1 MSLAGIGKS
10 DSIFG
15 QNLAKFA
22 QLLPGL
28 CVCALLAAFGHALR
42 LVPGLDLFGPMIL
55 AIVLAI
61 LVRVLFGLPR
71 FLVAGTAFA
80 ARPLLRAAVVLLGL
94 QLTFTDL
101 SVLGLA
107 GFAVIAAALAATFA
121 LTLWLGRLFGV
132 ERGLAELIAA
142 GTSVCGASAVAAA
155 NSATRAGE
163 ADVAYAIACVTL
175 FGTLAMLAYPLVP
188 ALAGLDA
195 AGYGLFVGASV
206 HEVAQV
212 AGAGFQHSAAAGE
225 AAMVAKLSRVM
236 LLAPVVFV
244 LAALARRRTRR
255 GAAGQGD
262 CTVPVPWFVLGFL
275 AMAGLASIIDIPEP
289 VTGGAAALTTMLLTL
304 ALAAMGLQ
312 TDLGA
317 LKARG
322 LRPLLLAATASLF
335 IGLVSLLLVSVTG

>member
-1 MSLAGIGKS
+1 MSVAGTGKT

-15 QNLAKFA
+15 QNFEKFA
-22 QLLPGL
+22 QILPGL
-28 CVCALLAAFGHALR
+28 CLCALLAAVGHALR

-61 LVRVLFGLPR
+61 LVRALFGLPAL
-71 FLVAGTAFA
+71 LVAGTAFA
-80 ARPLLRAAVVLLGL
+80 ARPLLRAAVILLGL
-94 QLTFTDL
+94 QLTFADL
-101 SVLGLA
+101 AALGPGGL
-107 GFAVIAAALAATFA
+107 AVIAGSLAATFV

-132 ERGLAELIAA
+132 ERGLTELIAA

-244 LAALARRRTRR
+244 LAALARRRARV
-255 GAAGQGD
+255 GGHGQGD
-262 CTVPVPWFVLGFL
+262 CSVPVPWFVLGFL
-275 AMAGLASIIDIPEP
+275 AMAGLASLIDIPGA
-289 VTGGAAALTTMLLTL
+289 VTGGAATTTTVLLTL

-322 LRPLLLAATASLF
+322 LRPLLLAAVASLF
-335 IGLVSLLLVSVTG
+335 IGLLSLLLVSVVA